1 MTRDTFSSEEI
12 VAFEP
17 AEKVGLVATINP
29 EGQIHLTM
37 ITSIMAIGPKQLTIG
52 QFCQG
57 RSKWF
62 MQENPKI
69 AFMVMTLDKNLWRGK
84 ARWDHKEMEGP
95 EFEKY
100 NDMPMFRY
108 NAYFGINTVHYL
120 DLVEIGPK
128 QPLPIPKIVL
138 AAVLTK
144 LAKGGMVTH
153 QHDPILKPF
162 AENLFNQLDSLTFLS
177 YLGEDGFPVI
187 VPVIQCQAA
196 DSRRLSFSALAFHDE
211 LSRLETNSP
220 ITVFCMNLKMQSV
233 MVRGTFT
240 GFRSSRFINIGNVDI
255 DWVYNSMPPNHDQ
268 IYPSVELKPVV
279 EF

>member
-12 VAFEP
+12 IAFEP